1 MTNKEA
7 IEKMLPEKKD
17 HRNPKYIQ
25 DGDIQYNSALS
36 DTAEK
41 LSKQVVGV
49 EEVAKI
55 IFLHDKWFDGVES
68 KEACWKLIIEAKKH
82 SGDCTNEAHSCQMCI
97 QEDYFKQAQ
106 ALTKEFVILKRE
118 VK

>member
-7 IEKMLPEKKD
+7 IERLLPENKNQIEASPSAFHSGKSTT
-17 HRNPKYIQ
+17 YGIYL
-25 DGDIQYNSALS
+25 YNSALS

-49 EEVAKI
+49 EEVVETMYKEQR
-55 IFLHDKWFDGVES
+55 KWVSNGSVFPATG
-68 KEACWKLIIEAKKH
+68 I
-82 SGDCTNEAHSCQMCI
+82 
-97 QEDYFKQAQ
+97 AQ

-118 VK
+118 VE